1 MNPYEIIHLKV
12 NIETE
17 FVIVGVLKGLVKHF
31 HFLIYWYICCT
42 HFTILPDILKYEKLC
57 KNATQISGKMYR
69 KEIPPKFLPHVECL
83 VCNHLTQKN
92 LRSCAGIFNLYLSSK
107 WIKNINDI
115 RSNKLGLSRRKC
127 CDHLSVDRNGCN
139 YPFICEMQHCSLC
152 ENAIVLM
159 ALLIKCFYWQNS
171 FHFTFEIYSNT
182 IHFEFND
189 RPRT

>member
-1 MNPYEIIHLKV
+1 MQHKFPEKCIEKRYLPNFYHMLNVLSRTIWLK
-12 NIETE
+12 
-17 FVIVGVLKGLVKHF
+17 
-31 HFLIYWYICCT
+31 
-42 HFTILPDILKYEKLC
+42 
-57 KNATQISGKMYR
+57 
-69 KEIPPKFLPHVECL
+69 
-83 VCNHLTQKN
+83 KN
-92 LRSCAGIFNLYLSSK
+92 LRSCLGIFNLYLSSK

-115 RSNKLGLSRRKC
+115 RFNKLGLSRRKC

-189 RPRT
+189 IPRTEIFSSYYIRIIV